1 MLMDIPRFHIAFP
14 VNNLKST
21 KDFFTKV
28 LGCSLGRE
36 SDKWIDFNMYGH
48 QVVAHFSPEDC
59 TKSNVNKVDGD
70 MVSCRHFGVILPWDN
85 WEKLREKIKNKKIK
99 FMIKPKIRF
108 KNLKGEQGT
117 FFLEDPSGNVLEFKS
132 FKNDSMVFEK

>member
-1 MLMDIPRFHIAFP
+1 MDIPRFHIAFP

-21 KDFFTKV
+21 RDFFTKV

-59 TKSNVNKVDGD
+59 IKSSVNKVDGD
-70 MVSCRHFGVILPWDN
+70 MVSCRHFGVILPWDK
-85 WEKLREKIKNKKIK
+85 WKKLREKIKNKKIR

>member
-1 MLMDIPRFHIAFP
+1 MDIPRFHIAFP

-21 KDFFTKV
+21 RDFFIKV

-59 TKSNVNKVDGD
+59 IKSNVNKVDSD
-70 MVSCRHFGVILPWDN
+70 MVSCRHFGVILPWDK
-85 WEKLREKIKNKKIK
+85 WEKLSEKIKNKKIR

-117 FFLEDPSGNVLEFKS
+117 FFLKDPSGNVLEFKS

>member
-1 MLMDIPRFHIAFP
+1 MDIPRFHIAFP

-21 KDFFTKV
+21 RDFFTKV

-48 QVVAHFSPEDC
+48 QVVAHLSPEDYI
-59 TKSNVNKVDGD
+59 KPNENKVDGD
-70 MVSCRHFGVILPWDN
+70 MVSCRHFGVILPWDK
-85 WEKLREKIKNKKIK
+85 WRKLSEKITNMKIG

-117 FFLEDPSGNVLEFKS
+117 FFLKDPSGNVLEFKS

>member
-59 TKSNVNKVDGD
+59 IKSSVNKVDGD
-70 MVSCRHFGVILPWDN
+70 MVSCRHFGVILPWDK
-85 WEKLREKIKNKKIK
+85 WKKLREKIKNKKIR

-117 FFLEDPSGNVLEFKS
+117 FFLKDPSGNVLEFKS
-132 FKNDSMVFEK
+132 FKNDSIVFEK

>member
-1 MLMDIPRFHIAFP
+1 MDIPRFHIAFP

-21 KDFFTKV
+21 RDFFTKV

-59 TKSNVNKVDGD
+59 IKSNVNKVDDD
-70 MVSCRHFGVILPWDN
+70 MVSCRHFGVILPWDK
-85 WEKLREKIKNKKIK
+85 WKKLREKIKNKKIR

-117 FFLEDPSGNVLEFKS
+117 FFLKDPSGNVLEFKS
-132 FKNDSMVFEK
+132 FKNDSIVFEK

>member
-59 TKSNVNKVDGD
+59 IKSNVNKVDGD

-85 WEKLREKIKNKKIK
+85 WEKFSKIQKKLNDNDVLT
-99 FMIKPKIRF
+99 IRRISGRDR
-108 KNLKGEQGT
+108 NLKII
-117 FFLEDPSGNVLEFKS
+117 DK
-132 FKNDSMVFEK
+132 

>member
-1 MLMDIPRFHIAFP
+1 MDIPRFHIAFP
-14 VNNLKST
+14 VNNLEST
-21 KDFFTKV
+21 RDFFTKV

-36 SDKWIDFNMYGH
+36 SDTWIDFNMYGH

-59 TKSNVNKVDGD
+59 IKSNVNKVDSD
-70 MVSCRHFGVILPWDN
+70 MVSCRHFGVILPWDK
-85 WEKLREKIKNKKIK
+85 WEKLRKKVKNKKIS

-117 FFLEDPSGNVLEFKS
+117 FFLKDPSGNVLEFKS

>member
-1 MLMDIPRFHIAFP
+1 MDIPRFHIAFP
-14 VNNLKST
+14 VDNLKNT
-21 KDFFTKV
+21 KDFYTKI

-36 SDKWIDFNMYGH
+36 SDKWIDFNLYGH
-48 QVVAHFSPEDC
+48 QVVAHFSPEEC
-59 TKSNVNKVDGD
+59 TKSNVNKVDD
-70 MVSCRHFGVILPWDN
+70 DLIPCRHFGVILSWDK
-85 WEKLREKIKNKKIK
+85 WEILGEKIKNKKIR

-117 FFLEDPSGNVLEFKS
+117 FFLKDPSGNVLEFKS